1 MDRLLC
7 EIRFAE
13 DDSRLSPG
21 RLVGTLLTYEERAR
35 DRAELFTRG
44 AMHWPETGIVINLM
58 HDHRQQ
64 PLLRVFPDLVG
75 DELRIDAP
83 LPDSTRGRDVAAD
96 MRQENPLYTGLS
108 VEFRAEKESRR
119 GGLREIRRAY
129 MPSAGLVDRGAYAG
143 STVEVR
149 SESGLILPRAESLWL

>member
-1 MDRLLC
+1 MR
-7 EIRFAE
+7 
-13 DDSRLSPG
+13 
-21 RLVGTLLTYEERAR
+21 
-35 DRAELFTRG
+35 
-44 AMHWPETGIVINLM
+44 WPEIGVVMNLM
-58 HDHRQQ
+58 HDRQQ
-64 PLLRVFPDLVG
+64 PLLRVFPKLDG
-75 DELRIDAP
+75 DALTVDAA
-83 LPDSTRGRDVAAD
+83 LPDTQRGRDVAAD

-108 VEFRAEKESRR
+108 VEFRAEQEGRR

>member
-7 EIRFAE
+7 EIRYE
-13 DDSRLSPG
+13 SDDSRLSPG

-44 AMHWPETGIVINLM
+44 AMRWPEIGVVINLM
-58 HDHRQQ
+58 HDRQQ
-64 PLLRVFPDLVG
+64 PLLRVFPKLDG
-75 DELRIDAP
+75 DALTVDAA
-83 LPDSTRGRDVAAD
+83 LPDTQRGRDVAAD

-108 VEFRAEKESRR
+108 VEFRAEQEGRR